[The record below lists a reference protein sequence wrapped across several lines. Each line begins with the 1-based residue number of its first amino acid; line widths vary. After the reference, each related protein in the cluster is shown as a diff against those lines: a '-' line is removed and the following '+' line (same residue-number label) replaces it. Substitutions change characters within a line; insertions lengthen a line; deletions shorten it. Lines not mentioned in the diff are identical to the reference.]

1 MNGLDQLIVTLWFLP
16 VILFIVLPLC
26 LSCIWGTISLLI
38 SPFRGAAP
46 VQGPLTAAEIA
57 AG

>member
-26 LSCIWGTISLLI
+26 LSCMWGIISLLI
-38 SPFRGAAP
+38 SPFRRAAP
-46 VQGPLTAAEIA
+46 VQGPLAAAETAA
-57 AG
+57 G